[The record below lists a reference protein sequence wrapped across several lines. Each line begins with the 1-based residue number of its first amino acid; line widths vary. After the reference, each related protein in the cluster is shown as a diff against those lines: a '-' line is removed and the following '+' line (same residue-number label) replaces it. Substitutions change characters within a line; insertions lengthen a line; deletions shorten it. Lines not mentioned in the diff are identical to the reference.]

1 MREIRGISVSPGI
14 AIGKAFIYVD
24 DFPKV
29 PEYEID
35 AAALVDEVS
44 RLHAAVAAAREELD
58 SLRDMPGYRSQRV
71 HEQLLDSHVLMLEDP
86 DFLGSVENRIRTEQ
100 CNVEK
105 ALSTVTNE
113 YVASLDARGSRYL
126 RERSADLQDVC
137 RRIMNHLLY
146 REHIS
151 LVDLEDP
158 VVLIAHDLL
167 PSVALTI
174 PRDKVL
180 GIAMDAG
187 GRTSHTAIL
196 ARAFEIPTIVG
207 CKEVSSRV
215 RWGDDVV
222 VDANRGMVVLG
233 PGEGTIQHYL
243 EVQAEWKSREADL
256 LGQTDK
262 PAITTDGSHIRMMAN
277 IEVPDEVDSVLSHG
291 ADGIGLY
298 RSEFLFLSP
307 GRIPSEDE
315 QCEAYASVLTAM
327 GDKPVTI
334 RTLDIGG
341 DKVVPELAEVVERNP
356 ILGWR
361 AIRFSLDRKDIFR
374 QQLRALYR
382 ASVRGKLRIM
392 FPMISGIEEVWQ
404 VYEIVDSVKSEL
416 TREGTPFDN
425 DVPLGIMIEVP
436 SAAMTADILARE
448 VAFFSIGTNDL
459 IQYTVAVDR
468 GNEKIAYLYE
478 PFHPGVLRLLKK
490 VVLAAAEADIP
501 VSLCGEMAGD
511 PVATLVLLGLGVDE
525 FSMSSALIPEVK
537 RILRMVSRRE
547 AEEVVETIMGMRSF
561 REVDSFIADLME
573 RQFDVITR

>member
-24 DFPKV
+24 DFPNV
-29 PEYEID
+29 PEYEIHSS
-35 AAALVDEVS
+35 AVEDEVS
-44 RLHAAVAAAREELD
+44 RLHAAIASAREELD
-58 SLRDMPGYRSQRV
+58 SLRNMPGYRSQRV
-71 HEQLLDSHVLMLEDP
+71 HQELLDSHVLMLDDP
-86 DFLGSVENRIRTEQ
+86 EYLGSIEKRVRDEQ
-100 CNVEK
+100 CNVEQ
-105 ALSTVTNE
+105 ALSGVTNE
-113 YVASLDARGSRYL
+113 YLANLNARGSRYL
-126 RERSADLQDVC
+126 RERSADFQDVC

-151 LVDLEDP
+151 LADLQEP
-158 VVLIAHDLL
+158 VVLVAHDLL
-167 PSVALTI
+167 PSIALTI

-207 CKEVSSRV
+207 CKDISSRV
-215 RWGDDVV
+215 RWGDEVV
-222 VDANRGMVVLG
+222 VDANRGVVVVR
-233 PGEGTIQHYL
+233 PEEDTVQHYV
-243 EVQAEWKSREADL
+243 EVQAEWKSREAEL
-256 LGQTDK
+256 LGQTGM
-262 PAITTDGSHIRMMAN
+262 PAVTTDGLRIKVMAN
-277 IEVPDEVDSVLSHG
+277 IEVPDEVDAVISHG
-291 ADGIGLY
+291 ADGVGLY

-307 GRIPSEDE
+307 GRPPTEDE

-341 DKVVPELAEVVERNP
+341 DKVVPELAEIVERNP

-361 AIRFSLDRKDIFR
+361 AIRFSLDRKDLFR
-374 QQLRALYR
+374 RQLRALYR

-404 VYEIVDSVKSEL
+404 VYEIIESVKDEL
-416 TREGTPFDN
+416 TRQGIPFDP
-425 DVPLGIMIEVP
+425 DVPLGIMVEVP
-436 SAAMTADILARE
+436 SAAMTADILAKE

-459 IQYTVAVDR
+459 IQYTLAVDR

-478 PFHPGVLRLLKK
+478 PFHPGVLRLLRT
-490 VVLAAAEADIP
+490 VIHAAKEEAIP
-501 VSLCGEMAGD
+501 VALCGEMAGD
-511 PVATLVLLGLGVDE
+511 PVATVVLLGLGVDE

-537 RILRMVSRRE
+537 RILRTVSRRE
-547 AEEVVETIMGMRSF
+547 AVEVVETIMGMRSF

-573 RQFDVITR
+573 RQFDVRTT

>member
-24 DFPKV
+24 DFPKI

-35 AAALVDEVS
+35 ASAVEDEVS
-44 RLHAAVAAAREELD
+44 RLHAAVASARGELD

-71 HEQLLDSHVLMLEDP
+71 HQELLDSHVLMLEDP
-86 DFLGSVENRIRTEQ
+86 DYLGTIEKRVRNEQ
-100 CNVEK
+100 CNVER
-105 ALSTVTNE
+105 ALSAVTNE
-113 YVASLDARGSRYL
+113 YLANLNARGSRYL

-151 LVDLEDP
+151 LVDLQEP
-158 VVLIAHDLL
+158 VVLVAHDLL

-207 CKEVSSRV
+207 CKDISSRV
-215 RWGDDVV
+215 RWGDEVV
-222 VDANRGMVVLG
+222 VDANRGMVVVR
-233 PGEGTIQHYL
+233 PDEESVEHYI
-243 EVQAEWKSREADL
+243 EVQAEWKSREAEL
-256 LGQTDK
+256 LGQTRM
-262 PAITTDGSHIRMMAN
+262 PAVTTDGLHLKVMAN
-277 IEVPDEVDSVLSHG
+277 IEVPDEVESVISHG
-291 ADGIGLY
+291 ADGVGLY

-307 GRIPSEDE
+307 GRPPTEDE

-334 RTLDIGG
+334 RTLDVGG
-341 DKVVPELAEVVERNP
+341 DKVVPELAEIVERNP

-361 AIRFSLDRKDIFR
+361 AIRFSLGRKDLFR
-374 QQLRALYR
+374 RQLRALYR

-404 VYEIVDSVKSEL
+404 VYEIIESVKAEL
-416 TREGTPFDN
+416 TAEGIPFDP

-436 SAAMTADILARE
+436 SAAMTADILAKE

-459 IQYTVAVDR
+459 IQYTLAVDR

-490 VVLAAAEADIP
+490 VIDAAKEAAIP
-501 VSLCGEMAGD
+501 VALCGEMAGD
-511 PVATLVLLGLGVDE
+511 PVATVVLLGLGVDE

-537 RILRMVSRRE
+537 RILRVVSRRE
-547 AEEVVETIMGMRSF
+547 AVDVVETVMGMRSF
-561 REVDSFIADLME
+561 REVDSFIAELME
-573 RQFDVITR
+573 RQFDVRTT